1 MSITIRPFVPADLT
15 PLVALWNHCLRADPI
30 SPERFWRLFL
40 LDPNFD
46 AAGAI
51 VAADAAMG
59 APVGFLQALCRRYP
73 LGAQGLQPEQG
84 WLTAFFVAPERR
96 RQGVGSWLL
105 DAGLDHLRRQNRTQ
119 VSCNGY
125 APYYLF
131 PGVADEYADARAFLE
146 ARDFAP
152 GADAVA
158 MGMDLVGVETPD
170 AVRRREAALVAEGIA
185 VRLFRRDDTLPLL
198 AFVDGHFPFWAQS
211 VSDGLRA
218 GNETIFIAT
227 QESEQGEQAAIIA
240 CAQWQNPHNDPPA
253 GSPGR
258 FGPFGV
264 HPDLRNR
271 GVGAVLFYRLI
282 EHVRA
287 DGARHLWFGWAGGR
301 NLSFYERAGCKV
313 TRRYQ
318 LYNRNL

>member
-1 MSITIRPFVPADLT
+1 MSVVVRPFAPADLT
-15 PLVALWNHCLRADPI
+15 PLVALWNRCLTADPI
-30 SPERFWRLFL
+30 SEERFWRLFVI
-40 LDPNFD
+40 DPNFD
-46 AAGAI
+46 ADGAI
-51 VAADAAMG
+51 VAADAATG
-59 APVGFLQALCRRYP
+59 APVGFLQAICRCYP

-84 WLTAFFVAPERR
+84 WLTAFFVAPEYR
-96 RQGVGSWLL
+96 RQGIGSRLL
-105 DAGLDHLRRQNRTQ
+105 DAGLDHLRRYNRTQ

-131 PGVADEYADARAFLE
+131 PGVGEEYADARAFLQ
-146 ARDFAP
+146 ARGFAP

-170 AVRRREAALVAEGIA
+170 PVRRREAALAAEGITI
-185 VRLFRRDDTLPLL
+185 RLFRRADTLPLF
-198 AFVDGHFPFWAQS
+198 AFVDEHFPFWAQS

-218 GNETIFIAT
+218 GNETIFVAA
-227 QESEQGEQAAIIA
+227 QSEQATIVA
-240 CAQWQNPHNDPPA
+240 CSQWQNPHNDPPA

-271 GVGAVLFYRLI
+271 GVGAVLFYHLI

-287 DGARHLWFGWAGGR
+287 EGARHLWFGWAGGR
-301 NLSFYERAGCKV
+301 NLTFYERAGCKV
-313 TRRYQ
+313 KRRYQ